1 MTANKSKY
9 FFLFTFIFQVFLT
22 HAQDIPPKPEPPR
35 LVNDFA
41 GVLTQTQK
49 ARLEKTL
56 RIFNDTTSNQ
66 IVIVT
71 VKTLN
76 GYSPAQFATEIGHKW
91 GVGQKKFDNG
101 VVILVKPKY
110 GNDRGQA
117 FIAVGYGLEPVI
129 TDALSKRIVENE
141 MIPRFRQGDYYGGLL
156 SAVNVLMKLASGEI
170 SEKTYYKQR
179 EGSWFT
185 ALLPFIILLIIYLL
199 IRGSSSR
206 SYSIGRGGG
215 SFWTALFLGSM
226 LGGSSHR
233 GHWDDFSGG
242 GGSSGFGGFGGG
254 GSFGGFGGGGFG
266 GGGAGGSW

>member
-1 MTANKSKY
+1 MTAYKFRY
-9 FFLFTFIFQVFLT
+9 FFSIIFLFSVISLFS
-22 HAQDIPPKPEPPR
+22 QDIPEKPNPPR

-41 GVLTQTQK
+41 GVLSPQQK
-49 ARLEKTL
+49 ADLEKTL

-66 IVIVT
+66 IVIVI
-71 VKTLN
+71 VKSLN

-101 VVILVKPKY
+101 VVVLVKPKY
-110 GNDRGQA
+110 GNDRGKA

-141 MIPRFRQGDYYGGLL
+141 MIPYFKQGDYYGGLL

-170 SEKTYYKQR
+170 NEKMYYKKT
-179 EGSWFT
+179 EGSWI
-185 ALLPFIILLIIYLL
+185 AAILPFIVLLLIFLL
-199 IRGSSSR
+199 IRASNAR
-206 SYSIGRGGG
+206 SYSIGKGG
-215 SFWTALFLGSM
+215 SFWTAFLLGSM
-226 LGGSSHR
+226 LSGGSHR
-233 GHWDDFSGG
+233 GHWDDFSSGS
-242 GGSSGFGGFGGG
+242 GSSFGGFGGG